1 MTNGQEKSANGRI
14 ITRKESLSNHLIAQ
28 PKQSHILNGK
38 GLMGMQHISAT
49 SATIGIQ
56 AAQNKSK
63 ASIQPA
69 LPIFI
74 SQDALQANRQQAY
87 FRFQRAFL
95 VRSRHHAGWRHITS
109 PCQVFLRPAP
119 FLAPPRCSIAFTIQC
134 PQRSCPC
141 HKQDRQ
147 DLKCTRLRSSWPLTW
162 WWGKN

>member
-87 FRFQRAFL
+87 FRFQRAFFGSFKASCGMAAYNVAL
-95 VRSRHHAGWRHITS
+95 PS
-109 PCQVFLRPAP
+109 FLRPAP
-119 FLAPPRCSIAFTIQC
+119 FLAPPRCSIAFSIQC